1 MILSLNWLRD
11 FIDVSDIDIKTFC
24 EDMTVS
30 GSKVETYEELGK
42 EIENVRVGL
51 ITKIEQHTDAER
63 LVICQVDFGD
73 RSLQIV
79 TAAKNVFEGALV
91 PVAVS
96 PAGEKVVAKLA
107 HGVEIKTGKLRGAVS
122 EGMFCSI
129 EELGLDLHDMPGAPT
144 DGILILNDN
153 YPCKPGDDINDVLR
167 LNDTAVEF
175 EITPNRPDCLSVI
188 GLAREAAATFKRQA
202 NIPAPKVKGSDGDVR
217 DYVSVSVDS
226 KKCSRYCARVVKN
239 VKIAPSPLWLR
250 MRLRAAG
257 VRPINNIVDI
267 TNYVMIEYGQPM
279 HAFDYSCLDGNRII
293 VREAGDGEIFRTLD
307 SQERALTPDML
318 VIADK
323 DRPVGIAGVMGGE
336 NSEITDS
343 TATVVFESACFDGAS
358 VRITAKKL
366 GMRTESSARFE
377 KGLDCENCMPALQR
391 ACELVELLGAGEVVG
406 GTIDVYPEK
415 KPVYTVPFEPE
426 RINRFLGIFLSPDNM
441 KDILR
446 SLYFEI
452 EDGKVIVPSFRDDVR
467 CMNDVAEEVVR
478 IYGYNKIASSS
489 IVAQMTQGGLPKD
502 VKFREGLS
510 DHLCALGLDEICTF
524 TFIPA
529 RIYTKAGMAESDPRR
544 KSVEISNPFGEDT
557 KTLRTTS
564 IPSILETLE
573 LNYNRSNPSASLFEM
588 AKVFIPREGIVTNI
602 HGLEGTLPDERI
614 KVTVGFYGTGSFSR
628 IKGICEEILRYAG
641 IDNAKYVAV
650 STDPTFHPGR
660 CASIVLSDGT
670 NLGIFGEIH
679 PVTLEN
685 YTFSC
690 PVYVAEL
697 DLGYIWEHANLEKSY
712 KPLPKFPAVSRDFSL
727 VCDED
732 VEVGTLEEAMSSCGV
747 KILES
752 ITLFDVYRGSQ
763 LPEGKKSVSFSV
775 MLRSADHTLTV
786 DEADKATKKI
796 LGALEHKLGV
806 TIRS

>member
-1 MILSLNWLRD
+1 MILSLKWLHD

-51 ITKIEQHTDAER
+51 ITKIEQHPDAER
-63 LVICQVDFGD
+63 LVICQVNFGD
-73 RSLQIV
+73 RNLQIV

-96 PAGEKVVAKLA
+96 PEGEKVVAKLA
-107 HGVEIKTGKLRGAVS
+107 HGVEIKTGKLRGVTS

-129 EELGLDLHDMPGAPT
+129 EELGLDTHDMPGAAT
-144 DGILILNDN
+144 DGILILND
-153 YPCKPGDDINDVLR
+153 YPCKAGDDIHDVLS

-188 GLAREAAATFKRQA
+188 GLAREASATFGRPL
-202 NIPAPKVKGSDGDVR
+202 NIPTPAVKGSDGNVR
-217 DYVSVSVDS
+217 DYVNVSVDS

-279 HAFDYSCLDGNRII
+279 HAFDYACLDGHEIV

-307 SQERALTPDML
+307 SQERALAPDML

-336 NSEITDS
+336 NSEITDA
-343 TATVVFESACFDGAS
+343 TKTVVFESACFDGAS

-391 ACELVELLGAGEVVG
+391 ACELVELLGAGEVVDG
-406 GTIDVYPEK
+406 MIDVYPEK

-426 RINRFLGIFLSPDNM
+426 RMNRFLGIFLPPDNM

-446 SLYFEI
+446 SLCFEV
-452 EDGKVIVPSFRDDVR
+452 EDGNVIVPSYRDDVR
-467 CMNDVAEEVVR
+467 CMNDVAEEIVR
-478 IYGYNKIASSS
+478 IYGYNNIKSGS
-489 IVAQMTQGGLPKD
+489 IIAQMTQGGLPAD
-502 VKFREGLS
+502 VKFREELS

-529 RIYTKAGMAESDPRR
+529 RIYTKSGMAEDDPRR
-544 KSVEISNPFGEDT
+544 KSLEIANPFGEDT

-564 IPSILETLE
+564 VPSMLEILE

-614 KVTVGFYGTGSFSR
+614 KVTVGFYGAGGFSR
-628 IKGICEEILRYAG
+628 MKGICEEILRFAG

-650 STDPTFHPGR
+650 SDNPTFHPGR
-660 CASIVLSDGT
+660 TAKIVLPDGT
-670 NLGIFGEIH
+670 DLGVFGELH
-679 PVTLEN
+679 PVTREN

-690 PVYVAEL
+690 PVYIAEL
-697 DLGYIWEHANLEKSY
+697 DLGLIRDHSGAEKKY

-727 VCDED
+727 VCDEE

-775 MLRSADHTLTV
+775 MLRAADHTLTV

>member
-1 MILSLNWLRD
+1 MILSLKWLHD

-51 ITKIEQHTDAER
+51 ITKIEQHPDAER
-63 LVICQVDFGD
+63 LVVCQVNFGD
-73 RSLQIV
+73 RNLQIV

-96 PAGEKVVAKLA
+96 PEGEKVVAKLA
-107 HGVEIKTGKLRGAVS
+107 HGVEIKTGKLRGVTS

-129 EELGLDLHDMPGAPT
+129 EELGLDTHDMPGAAT
-144 DGILILNDN
+144 DGILILND
-153 YPCKPGDDINDVLR
+153 YPCKAGDDIHDVLS

-188 GLAREAAATFKRQA
+188 GLAREASATFGRPL
-202 NIPAPKVKGSDGDVR
+202 NIPTPAVKGSDGNVR
-217 DYVSVSVDS
+217 DYVNVSVDS

-279 HAFDYSCLDGNRII
+279 HAFDYACLDGHEIV

-336 NSEITDS
+336 NSEITDA
-343 TATVVFESACFDGAS
+343 TKTVVFESACFDGAS

-391 ACELVELLGAGEVVG
+391 ACELVELLGAGEVVDG
-406 GTIDVYPEK
+406 MIDVYPEK

-426 RINRFLGIFLSPDNM
+426 RMNRFLGIFLPPDNM

-446 SLYFEI
+446 SLCFEV
-452 EDGKVIVPSFRDDVR
+452 EDGNVIVPSYRDDVR
-467 CMNDVAEEVVR
+467 CMNDVAEEIVR
-478 IYGYNKIASSS
+478 IYGYNNIKSGS
-489 IVAQMTQGGLPKD
+489 IIAQMTQGGLPAD
-502 VKFREGLS
+502 VKFREELS

-529 RIYTKAGMAESDPRR
+529 RIYTKSGMAEDDPRR
-544 KSVEISNPFGEDT
+544 KSLEIANPFGEDT

-564 IPSILETLE
+564 VPSMLEILE

-614 KVTVGFYGTGSFSR
+614 KVTVGFYGAGGFSR
-628 IKGICEEILRYAG
+628 MKGICEEILRFAG
-641 IDNAKYVAV
+641 TDNAKYVAV
-650 STDPTFHPGR
+650 SDNPTFHPGR
-660 CASIVLSDGT
+660 TAKIVLPDGT
-670 NLGIFGEIH
+670 DLGIFGELH
-679 PVTLEN
+679 PVTREN

-690 PVYVAEL
+690 PVYIAEL
-697 DLGYIWEHANLEKSY
+697 DLGLIRDHSGAEKKY

-727 VCDED
+727 VCDEE

-775 MLRSADHTLTV
+775 TLRAADHTLTV

>member
-1 MILSLNWLRD
+1 MILSLKWLHD

-51 ITKIEQHTDAER
+51 ITKIEQHPDAER
-63 LVICQVDFGD
+63 LVICQVNFGD
-73 RSLQIV
+73 RNLQIV

-96 PAGEKVVAKLA
+96 PEGEKVVAKLA
-107 HGVEIKTGKLRGAVS
+107 HGVEIKTGKLRGVTS

-129 EELGLDLHDMPGAPT
+129 EELGLDTHDMPGAAT
-144 DGILILNDN
+144 DGILILND
-153 YPCKPGDDINDVLR
+153 YPCKAGDDIHDVLS

-188 GLAREAAATFKRQA
+188 GLAREASATFGRPL
-202 NIPAPKVKGSDGDVR
+202 NIPTPAVKGSDGNVR
-217 DYVSVSVDS
+217 DYVNVSVDS

-279 HAFDYSCLDGNRII
+279 HAFDYACLDGHEIV

-336 NSEITDS
+336 NSEITDA
-343 TATVVFESACFDGAS
+343 TKTVVFESACFEGAS

-391 ACELVELLGAGEVVG
+391 ACELVELLGAGEVVDG
-406 GTIDVYPEK
+406 MIDVYPEK

-426 RINRFLGIFLSPDNM
+426 RMNRFLGIFLPPDNM

-446 SLYFEI
+446 SLCFEV
-452 EDGKVIVPSFRDDVR
+452 EDGNVIVPSYRDDVR
-467 CMNDVAEEVVR
+467 CMNDVAEEIVR
-478 IYGYNKIASSS
+478 IYGYNNIKSGS
-489 IVAQMTQGGLPKD
+489 IIAQMTQGGLPAD
-502 VKFREGLS
+502 VKFREELS

-529 RIYTKAGMAESDPRR
+529 KIYTKSGMAEDDPRR
-544 KSVEISNPFGEDT
+544 KSLEIANPFGEDT

-564 IPSILETLE
+564 VPSMLEILE
-573 LNYNRSNPSASLFEM
+573 LNYNRSNPTASLFEM
-588 AKVFIPREGIVTNI
+588 AKVFIPREGVVTNI

-614 KVTVGFYGTGSFSR
+614 KVTVGFYGAGGFSR
-628 IKGICEEILRYAG
+628 MKGICEEILRFAG

-650 STDPTFHPGR
+650 SDNPTFHPGR
-660 CASIVLSDGT
+660 TAKIVLPDGT
-670 NLGIFGEIH
+670 DLGIFGELH
-679 PVTLEN
+679 PVTREN

-690 PVYVAEL
+690 PVYIAEL
-697 DLGYIWEHANLEKSY
+697 DLGLIRDHSGAEKKY

-727 VCDED
+727 VCDEE

-775 MLRSADHTLTV
+775 MLRAADHTLTV

>member
-1 MILSLNWLRD
+1 MILSLKWLHD

-51 ITKIEQHTDAER
+51 ITKIEQHPDAER
-63 LVICQVDFGD
+63 LVICQVNFGD
-73 RSLQIV
+73 RDLQIV

-91 PVAVS
+91 PVAIS
-96 PAGEKVVAKLA
+96 PEGEKVVAKLA
-107 HGVEIKTGKLRGAVS
+107 HGVEIKTGKLRGVTS

-129 EELGLDLHDMPGAPT
+129 EELGLDTHDMPGAAT
-144 DGILILNDN
+144 DGILILND
-153 YPCKPGDDINDVLR
+153 YPCKAGDDIHDVLA
-167 LNDTAVEF
+167 LSDTAVEF

-188 GLAREAAATFKRQA
+188 GLAREASATFGRPL
-202 NIPAPKVKGSDGDVR
+202 NIPTPAVKGSDGNVR
-217 DYVSVSVDS
+217 DYVNVSVDS

-279 HAFDYSCLDGNRII
+279 HAFDYACLDGHEIV

-336 NSEITDS
+336 NSEITDA
-343 TATVVFESACFDGAS
+343 TKTVVFESACFDGAS

-377 KGLDCENCMPALQR
+377 KGLDCENCLPALQR
-391 ACELVELLGAGEVVG
+391 ACELVELLGAGEVIDG
-406 GTIDVYPEK
+406 MIDVYPEK

-426 RINRFLGIFLSPDNM
+426 RMNRFLGIFLPPDNM

-446 SLYFEI
+446 SLCFEV
-452 EDGKVIVPSFRDDVR
+452 EDGKVIVPSYRDDVR
-467 CMNDVAEEVVR
+467 CMNDVAEEIVR
-478 IYGYNKIASSS
+478 IYGYNKIESSS
-489 IVAQMTQGGLPKD
+489 IIAQMTQGGLPAD

-510 DHLCALGLDEICTF
+510 EHLCALGLDEICTF

-529 RIYTKAGMAESDPRR
+529 RIYTKSGMAEDDPRR
-544 KSVEISNPFGEDT
+544 KSLEIANPFGEDT

-564 IPSILETLE
+564 VPSMLEILE
-573 LNYNRSNPSASLFEM
+573 LNYNRSNPTASLFEM
-588 AKVFIPREGIVTNI
+588 AKVFIPREGVVTNI

-614 KVTVGFYGTGSFSR
+614 KVTVGFYGAGGFSR
-628 IKGICEEILRYAG
+628 IKGICEEILRFAG

-650 STDPTFHPGR
+650 TDNPTFHPGR
-660 CASIVLSDGT
+660 TAKIVLPDGT
-670 NLGIFGEIH
+670 DLGIFGELH
-679 PVTLEN
+679 PVTREN

-690 PVYVAEL
+690 PVYLAEL
-697 DLGYIWEHANLEKSY
+697 DLELIREHSVSEKKY

-775 MLRSADHTLTV
+775 MLRAADHTLTV

-796 LGALEHKLGV
+796 LGALEYKLGV

>member
-1 MILSLNWLRD
+1 MILSLKWLHD

-51 ITKIEQHTDAER
+51 ITKIEQHPDAER
-63 LVICQVDFGD
+63 LVICQVNFGD
-73 RSLQIV
+73 RNLQIV

-96 PAGEKVVAKLA
+96 PEGEKVVAKLA
-107 HGVEIKTGKLRGAVS
+107 HGVEIKTGKLRGVTS

-129 EELGLDLHDMPGAPT
+129 EELGLDTHDMPGAAT
-144 DGILILNDN
+144 DGILILND
-153 YPCKPGDDINDVLR
+153 YPCKAGDDIHDVLS

-188 GLAREAAATFKRQA
+188 GLAREASATFGRPL
-202 NIPAPKVKGSDGDVR
+202 NIPTPAVKGSDGNVR
-217 DYVSVSVDS
+217 DYVNVSVDS

-279 HAFDYSCLDGNRII
+279 HAFDYACLDGHEIV

-307 SQERALTPDML
+307 SQERALAPDML

-336 NSEITDS
+336 NSEITDA
-343 TATVVFESACFDGAS
+343 TKTVVFESACFDGAS

-391 ACELVELLGAGEVVG
+391 ACELVELLGAGEVVDG
-406 GTIDVYPEK
+406 MIDVYPEK

-426 RINRFLGIFLSPDNM
+426 RMNRFLGIFLPPDNM

-446 SLYFEI
+446 SLCFEV
-452 EDGKVIVPSFRDDVR
+452 EDGNVIVPSYRDDVR
-467 CMNDVAEEVVR
+467 CMNDVAEEIVR
-478 IYGYNKIASSS
+478 IYGYNNIKSGS
-489 IVAQMTQGGLPKD
+489 IIAQMTQGGLPAD

-529 RIYTKAGMAESDPRR
+529 RIYTKSGMAEDDPRR
-544 KSVEISNPFGEDT
+544 KSLEIANPFGEDT

-564 IPSILETLE
+564 VPSMLEILE

-614 KVTVGFYGTGSFSR
+614 KVTVGFYGAGGFSR
-628 IKGICEEILRYAG
+628 MKGICEEILRFAG

-650 STDPTFHPGR
+650 SDNPTFHPGR
-660 CASIVLSDGT
+660 TAKIVLPDGT
-670 NLGIFGEIH
+670 DLGIFGELH
-679 PVTLEN
+679 PVTREN

-690 PVYVAEL
+690 PVYIAEL
-697 DLGYIWEHANLEKSY
+697 DLGLIRDHSGAEKKY

-727 VCDED
+727 VCDEE

-775 MLRSADHTLTV
+775 TLRAADHTLTV

-796 LGALEHKLGV
+796 LGALEYKLGV

>member
-1 MILSLNWLRD
+1 MILSLKWLHD

-51 ITKIEQHTDAER
+51 ITKIEQHPDAER
-63 LVICQVDFGD
+63 LVVCQVNFGD
-73 RSLQIV
+73 RNLQIV

-96 PAGEKVVAKLA
+96 PEGEKVVAKLA
-107 HGVEIKTGKLRGAVS
+107 HGVEIKTGKLRGVTS

-129 EELGLDLHDMPGAPT
+129 EELGLDTHDMPGAAT
-144 DGILILNDN
+144 DGILILND
-153 YPCKPGDDINDVLR
+153 YPCKAGDDIHDVLS

-188 GLAREAAATFKRQA
+188 GLAREASATFGRPL
-202 NIPAPKVKGSDGDVR
+202 NIPTPAVKGSDGNVR
-217 DYVSVSVDS
+217 DYVNVSVDS

-279 HAFDYSCLDGNRII
+279 HAFDYACLDGHEIV

-336 NSEITDS
+336 NSEITDA
-343 TATVVFESACFDGAS
+343 TKTVVFESACFDGAS

-391 ACELVELLGAGEVVG
+391 ACELVELLGAGEVVDG
-406 GTIDVYPEK
+406 MIDVYPEK

-426 RINRFLGIFLSPDNM
+426 RMNRFLGIFLPPDNM

-446 SLYFEI
+446 SLCFEV
-452 EDGKVIVPSFRDDVR
+452 EDGNVIVPSYRDDVR
-467 CMNDVAEEVVR
+467 CMNDVAEEIVR
-478 IYGYNKIASSS
+478 IYGYNNIKSGS
-489 IVAQMTQGGLPKD
+489 IIAQMTQGGLPAD
-502 VKFREGLS
+502 VKFREELS

-529 RIYTKAGMAESDPRR
+529 RIYTKSGMTEDDPRR
-544 KSVEISNPFGEDT
+544 KSLEIANPFGEDT

-564 IPSILETLE
+564 VPSMLEILE

-614 KVTVGFYGTGSFSR
+614 KVTVGFYGAGGFSR
-628 IKGICEEILRYAG
+628 MKGICEEILRFAG

-650 STDPTFHPGR
+650 SDNPTFHPGR
-660 CASIVLSDGT
+660 TAKIVLPDGT
-670 NLGIFGEIH
+670 DLGIFGELH
-679 PVTLEN
+679 PVTREN

-690 PVYVAEL
+690 PVYIAEL
-697 DLGYIWEHANLEKSY
+697 DLGLIRDHSGAEKKY

-727 VCDED
+727 VCDEE

-775 MLRSADHTLTV
+775 TLRAADHTLTV